1 MHVSPKIE
9 KGSRYLSFFKNVI
22 WIIDDTH
29 ISRVVTPSEQVR
41 FIGRK
46 DISRQN
52 IMVACD
58 CNMCFTFV
66 LAGWEGIVHDAQIF
80 NHVFTTPNMNF
91 SHSP

>member
-1 MHVSPKIE
+1 M
-9 KGSRYLSFFKNVI
+9 
-22 WIIDDTH
+22 
-29 ISRVVTPSEQVR
+29 VTPSEQVR

-66 LAGWEGIVHDAQIF
+66 LAGWEGIADDVRIF
-80 NHVFTTPNMNF
+80 DHAFTTLNMNF
-91 SHSP
+91 LHPP